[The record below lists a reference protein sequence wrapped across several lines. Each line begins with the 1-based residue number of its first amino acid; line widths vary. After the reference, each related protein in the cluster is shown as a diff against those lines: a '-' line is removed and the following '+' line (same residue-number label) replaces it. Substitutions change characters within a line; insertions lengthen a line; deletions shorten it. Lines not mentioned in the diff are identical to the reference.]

1 MIKVTDRLIIAS
13 GTETRSRALPGVQML
28 SNGDLIVAYR
38 DASTHPFG
46 VERIIDDGVVS
57 VVRSTDVGRT
67 WNEPRAVC
75 ALPGWDCAGGRSIVQ
90 TPDGSLLMF
99 VMKARRSV
107 PGKKVSAVYPIRSYD
122 YGQTWTDLGPELTL
136 YPGGWTEPN
145 TTGYMN
151 VLTDGRWM
159 IPAYGSDSLTGQTFP
174 CVGFSSDEGETWRGR
189 SVIAKSREG
198 LTFYEPAVIRLRDG
212 RYLAI
217 IRTMEPPYTSY
228 QSYSVDEG
236 ETWSVPTPVSFR
248 GQTPFLFELKPGVI
262 ICTYRDMTPDHFGVA
277 ASVTYDEGVTWNYEG
292 HIYEGTDWNCG
303 YPSVVRLQDK
313 QLLCVYYTCYEDGN
327 SEVHGAF
334 LDHA

>member
-1 MIKVTDRLIIAS
+1 MTTPEGKIKKKIDIKYNHPVIDLVKNNNDKISGVITKTNNGNKIYYANSIILACGSFESNSKMRAKYLGERWRNVKLRGIPHNTGEGLEMAISHGAIPYDDWSTCHAS
-13 GTETRSRALPGVQML
+13 PQDINRPDYDLPGHNKSGDYWSRYAYPFSVMVNI
-28 SNGDLIVAYR
+28 NGDRFI
-38 DASTHPFG
+38 
-46 VERIIDDGVVS
+46 
-57 VVRSTDVGRT
+57 
-67 WNEPRAVC
+67 
-75 ALPGWDCAGGRSIVQ
+75 
-90 TPDGSLLMF
+90 
-99 VMKARRSV
+99 
-107 PGKKVSAVYPIRSYD
+107 
-122 YGQTWTDLGPELTL
+122 
-136 YPGGWTEPN
+136 
-145 TTGYMN
+145 
-151 VLTDGRWM
+151 
-159 IPAYGSDSLTGQTFP
+159 
-174 CVGFSSDEGETWRGR
+174 DEGETWRGR
-189 SVIAKSREG
+189 SVIAKSRKG

-262 ICTYRDMTPDHFGVA
+262 ICTYRDMTPDHSGVA

-303 YPSVVRLQDK
+303 YPSVVRLQDM

-334 LDHA
+334 VDHG